1 MLSTEEVKKV
11 AQLARLNLSEE
22 ELELYRGQLSS
33 ILDYV
38 GQLKEVNTDGVEPT
52 SQVTGLANVTREDI
66 VEKASVDEHERI
78 ISQFPAKR
86 KWIFESTGSVH
97 LSH

>member
-1 MLSTEEVKKV
+1 MLTTDEVKKV
-11 AQLARLNLSEE
+11 AVLARLNLTDEE
-22 ELELYRGQLSS
+22 IELYRGQLSS

-52 SQVTGLANVTREDI
+52 SQVTGLTNVTREDV

-78 ISQFPAKR
+78 IAQFPQKENGYLKVR
-86 KWIFESTGSVH
+86 GIFE
-97 LSH
+97 

>member
-78 ISQFPAKR
+78 ISQFPQKENGYLKVR
-86 KWIFESTGSVH
+86 GVFT
-97 LSH
+97 

>member
-1 MLSTEEVKKV
+1 MLTSDEVKKV
-11 AQLARLNLSEE
+11 ASLARLHLTNE

-52 SQVTGLANVTREDI
+52 SQVTGLQNIMREDR
-66 VEKASVDEHERI
+66 VEGASVDEHERI
-78 ISQFPAKR
+78 IAQFPK
-86 KWIFESTGSVH
+86 KEGTLLKVKGVFE
-97 LSH
+97 

>member
-11 AQLARLNLSEE
+11 AALARLNLTDEE
-22 ELELYRGQLSS
+22 VELYRGQLSS

-52 SQVTGLANVTREDI
+52 SQVTGLTNVMREDV

-78 ISQFPAKR
+78 ISQFPQKENGYLKVR
-86 KWIFESTGSVH
+86 GIFE
-97 LSH
+97 